1 VNIAYDARDET
12 SAAEGRERIAEQSEV
27 AAMPLRVLAA
37 LLFLGGIVYA
47 LLSGNWGI
55 GAIVFSRGAGVGPA
69 PCGAE
74 PARLGYRVGAHTVRR
89 VCHRGRHDLDVSRR
103 CVGSFFFLLLLPPFN

>member
-1 VNIAYDARDET
+1 VRDET
-12 SAAEGRERIAEQSEV
+12 IADRGRERIAEQSEV

-55 GAIVFSRGAGVGPA
+55 GAIVFSLGAVVLGSDRLRVAQSRPDWAIGWVLILSGVFVIVDAMIWTSVG
-69 PCGAE
+69 GA
-74 PARLGYRVGAHTVRR
+74 
-89 VCHRGRHDLDVSRR
+89 
-103 CVGSFFFLLLLPPFN
+103 